1 MSRVLIVLFIIFP
14 LFFPCT
20 ALFASEVVE
29 SDVNKDGNPDG
40 WTYVKNGNVEKQE
53 IDINFDGRID
63 AVYLYEWGGKVRE
76 EILDTDYDGRMD
88 NWRTY
93 ENGSLVEDQID
104 SNSDGEVDIWFYI
117 DRGKII
123 RLEKDTTGDGKPD
136 LVSEF

>member
-1 MSRVLIVLFIIFP
+1 MSRVLIALCCVV
-14 LFFPCT
+14 FFLIPCT
-20 ALFASEVVE
+20 SLFATEILE
-29 SDVNKDGNPDG
+29 SDVKQDGGPDG
-40 WTYVKNGNVEKQE
+40 WTYVKNGYVQKQE
-53 IDINFDGRID
+53 IDINFDGKID
-63 AVYLYEWGGKVRE
+63 AVYMYEWGGKVRE

-93 ENGSLVEDQID
+93 ENGSLVQDQID
-104 SNSDGEVDIWFYI
+104 SNHDGEIDMWFYI